1 MLTQFRERY
10 GRNVGLALMAVSC
23 VGSLVYLVAMPV
35 RGTITADRPG
45 QAPLVE
51 QSWSTGGLVLLVLM
65 SVSLVLTL
73 TATVLTLRNRP
84 SRVQRLLL
92 VGGLLAI
99 PPSLVTAAL
108 ILAACYLMG
117 GARRSRG

>member
-23 VGSLVYLVAMPV
+23 VGSIIYLVATPV
-35 RGTITADRPG
+35 RGTIIADRPG
-45 QAPLVE
+45 QAALVE
-51 QSWSTGGLVLLVLM
+51 HSWSAGGLVLLVLM
-65 SVSLVLTL
+65 SVSLVLTV
-73 TATVLTLRNRP
+73 AAVVLTLRNRP
-84 SRVQRLLL
+84 SRVRPLLL

-99 PPSLVTAAL
+99 PSSPVIAAL

-117 GARRSRG
+117 RARPAA